1 MDSQD
6 KAPQRKTVGGGYSR
20 RALLGGAAATAA
32 WMALPTRA
40 SAQKIAK
47 PGAGARVNVA
57 VIGAGGKGADDMAAL
72 TSQNIVAACDV
83 DFERVAR
90 QMLDKSGA
98 VKPERVALKAA
109 YDSAERYS
117 DYRQMFD
124 KRKDIE
130 AVLIATP
137 DHHHAV
143 AARMAMERGLHVY
156 VQKPLTYTVRESRL
170 LTDLAKKT
178 PGLVTQMGNQG
189 HSSDDGRRAVELL
202 RGGAIGKVK
211 EVHIWTNRPVWPQG
225 VAKPEPKPVPAGL
238 DWNLWLG
245 PADVDW
251 GYHPDYGPF
260 NWRGWVPFGTGA
272 VGDMGAHLMDF
283 PVWAL
288 EPGLPTRI
296 ETHHTL
302 WGGDTDPWDYKRP
315 DVLTSYPLGS
325 IIYYEFGKA
334 KGGPLKLTWYDGGL
348 APPAVRDLPEG
359 RIMEEEGGV
368 LYIGDKGQLLHDT
381 YGAKPTLIGGEAVAR
396 GEKIPQSL
404 PRIAGSSG
412 GHEMNWIRAIRGEEA
427 ISSPFEHSGPLT
439 ETMLLGMVAMRAD
452 KPIEYDG
459 AAGRITN
466 LEAANSLLDRT
477 YRKGWEL

>member
-1 MDSQD
+1 MEQSQD
-6 KAPQRKTVGGGYSR
+6 KSKKTLEGSTSR
-20 RALLGGAAATAA
+20 RAVLAGAGGVAA
-32 WMALPTRA
+32 WAMLPGK
-40 SAQKIAK
+40 SFAQKIAK
-47 PGAGARVNVA
+47 PAAGARVNVA
-57 VIGAGGKGADDMAAL
+57 VIGAGGKGADNMAAL
-72 TSQNIVAACDV
+72 VGQNIVAACDV
-83 DFERVAR
+83 DFERVKR
-90 QMLDKSGA
+90 SISDKEGN
-98 VKPERVALKAA
+98 VKPERVELKAA
-109 YDSAERYS
+109 YDATERFS
-117 DYRQMFD
+117 DYRKMFD
-124 KRKDIE
+124 TRKDIE

-143 AARMAMERGLHVY
+143 AARMAMERGLHVF

-225 VAKPEPKPVPAGL
+225 VGKPEARPVPASL
-238 DWNLWLG
+238 DWDLWRG
-245 PADVDW
+245 PANVDW
-251 GYHPDYGPF
+251 GYHPDYAHF
-260 NWRGWVPFGTGA
+260 NWRGWTPFGTGA

-296 ETHHTL
+296 ETHHSL

-315 DVLTSYPLGS
+315 EDLTSYPLAS

-334 KGGPLKLTWYDGGL
+334 KGGPIKLTWYDGGL
-348 APPAVRDLPEG
+348 APPAPRGLPAD
-359 RIMEEEGGV
+359 RIVEEEGGV

-381 YGAKPTLIGGEAVAR
+381 YGLKPTLIGEEAIAR
-396 GEKIPQSL
+396 GKKIPVSL
-404 PRIAGSSG
+404 PRIADGIK
-412 GHEMNWIRAIRGEEA
+412 GHEMNWIRAIRGEEK
-427 ISSPFEHSGPLT
+427 ISAPFEQSGPLT

-459 AAGRITN
+459 AKGLITN
-466 LEAANSLLDRT
+466 LPEANVYLDRE

>member
-1 MDSQD
+1 MTT
-6 KAPQRKTVGGGYSR
+6 APKTPSRGHSR
-20 RALLGGAAATAA
+20 RAVLAWGAAAA
-32 WMALPTRA
+32 WTLLPGKAL
-40 SAQKIAK
+40 AQRVAR

-57 VIGAGGKGADDMAAL
+57 VVGAGGQGASNMSAL
-72 TSQNIVAACDV
+72 VGQNIVAACDV
-83 DFERVAR
+83 DFERVR
-90 QMLDKSGA
+90 RSLSDKEG
-98 VKPERVALKAA
+98 KIRPEREALKAA
-109 YDSAERYS
+109 YDQTERFV

-124 KRKDIE
+124 KRRDIE
-130 AVLIATP
+130 AVVIATP

-156 VQKPLTYTVRESRL
+156 VQKPLTYTVRESRTL
-170 LTDLAKKT
+170 MELARKT

-202 RGGAIGKVK
+202 RGGAIGQVR

-225 VAKPEPKPVPAGL
+225 VARPEPKPAPASL
-238 DWNLWLG
+238 NWDIWLG

-251 GYHPDYGPF
+251 GYHPDYAHF
-260 NWRGWVPFGTGA
+260 NWRGWTPFGTGA

-283 PVWAL
+283 PIWAL

-315 DVLTSYPLGS
+315 EQLTSYPLGS
-325 IIYYEFGKA
+325 IIYYEFGRA

-348 APPAVRDLPEG
+348 APPNVRDLPEG
-359 RIMEEEGGV
+359 RIVEEEGGV
-368 LYIGDKGQLLHDT
+368 FYIGDKGRLIHDT
-381 YGAKPTLIGGEAVAR
+381 YGAKPTLLGADAIAR
-396 GEKIPQSL
+396 GAKIEPSL
-404 PRIAGSSG
+404 PRIQDGSK
-412 GHEMNWIRAIRGEEA
+412 GHEMNWIRAIRGEET
-427 ISSPFEHSGPLT
+427 ISSPFEQAGPLN

-452 KPIEYDG
+452 APIDYDG

-466 LEAANSLLDRT
+466 LPEANQLLDRT

>member
-1 MDSQD
+1 MDNQKRGTGTAAGS
-6 KAPQRKTVGGGYSR
+6 GYSR
-20 RALLGGAAATAA
+20 RTLLGGAAATAA
-32 WMALPTRA
+32 WMSLPRTA
-40 SAQKIAK
+40 MAQKRSRFG
-47 PGAGARVNVA
+47 PNDRVNVA
-57 VIGAGGKGADDMAAL
+57 AIGAGGKGADNMAAL

-83 DFERVAR
+83 DFDRVAR
-90 QMLDKSGA
+90 QMLDKTGA
-98 VKPERVALKAA
+98 LKPERAALKAA
-109 YDSAERYS
+109 YDSAERFG

-124 KRKDIE
+124 KRPDIE
-130 AVLIATP
+130 AVVIATP

-143 AARMAMERGLHVY
+143 AARMAMERGIHVY

-170 LTDLAKKT
+170 LTDMAKKN
-178 PGLVTQMGNQG
+178 PSLVTQMGNQG

-211 EVHIWTNRPVWPQG
+211 EIHIWTNRPVWPQG
-225 VAKPEPKPVPAGL
+225 VGKPEPKPVPAGL
-238 DWNLWLG
+238 DWNTWLG

-251 GYHPDYGPF
+251 GYHPDYAHF
-260 NWRGWVPFGTGA
+260 NWRGWTPFGTGA

-315 DVLTSYPLGS
+315 ETLTSYPLGS
-325 IIYYEFGKA
+325 VIYYEFGKA

-348 APPAVRDLPEG
+348 APPAPRGLPEG
-359 RIMEEEGGV
+359 RIVEEEGGV

-381 YGAKPTLIGGEAVAR
+381 YGAKPTLIGAEAVAR
-396 GEKIPQSL
+396 GAKIPVSL
-404 PRIAGSSG
+404 PRIKDGSK
-412 GHEMNWIRAIRGEEA
+412 GHEMNWIRAIRGEEK
-427 ISSPFEHSGPLT
+427 ISSPFEQAGPLT

-452 KPIEYDG
+452 QPIEYDG
-459 AAGRITN
+459 AAGKITN
-466 LEAANSLLDRT
+466 LPDANSLLDRT